1 MNDELFDKETE
12 NSLRELLS
20 NLKRKVVN
28 YLVTGENCLSCN
40 EAIALAR
47 GMNRVSNG
55 MVKFEI
61 LDGNRDIIEK
71 LMVRYIPGFIYD
83 TKKRNIRFYGIPSG
97 QEFAPFVYIQKYIG
111 NDELTL
117 PKNIIERVES
127 IEKPLHVKIMVTPEC
142 PYCPLVVDT
151 LNQIGL
157 VNNQLLIE
165 TIEAVEFP
173 DEANIY
179 NITYVPS
186 IIVTRIEDWKILGGR
201 PLEIL
206 HGYADAEIIVKVLE
220 KAYLKLKRMER

>member
-61 LDGNRDIIEK
+61 LDANRDIIEK

>member
-61 LDGNRDIIEK
+61 LDANRDIIEK

-157 VNNQLLIE
+157 INNQLLIE

>member
-1 MNDELFDKETE
+1 
-12 NSLRELLS
+12 
-20 NLKRKVVN
+20 
-28 YLVTGENCLSCN
+28 
-40 EAIALAR
+40 
-47 GMNRVSNG
+47 
-55 MVKFEI
+55 
-61 LDGNRDIIEK
+61 
-71 LMVRYIPGFIYD
+71 
-83 TKKRNIRFYGIPSG
+83 
-97 QEFAPFVYIQKYIG
+97 
-111 NDELTL
+111 
-117 PKNIIERVES
+117 
-127 IEKPLHVKIMVTPEC
+127 
-142 PYCPLVVDT
+142 
-151 LNQIGL
+151 GL